1 MARVVARRA
10 ACADATPWAVPVREF
25 AVSGYIATV
34 LTSEAEIR
42 GEWEAMRNCALEHI
56 RACSAGKHIA
66 ISLRD
71 RETEERVV
79 TIILKREH
87 GRYVTLDVRRRF
99 NRPCGPE
106 LWLVAQR
113 AAAVYGGAAD
123 APRLRRAAHCRRTT
137 KLERPRSRE
146 FVTGS
151 QGALDFG
158 A

>member
-1 MARVVARRA
+1 VVARRA
-10 ACADATPWAVPVREF
+10 ACADATPWPVPVREF

-79 TIILKREH
+79 TIILEREH
-87 GRYVTLDVRRRF
+87 GRYAALDARRRF

-113 AAAVYGGAAD
+113 AAAIYGGAAD
-123 APRLRRAAHCRRTT
+123 APRLRRAAHCRRAST
-137 KLERPRSRE
+137 LDRSHS
-146 FVTGS
+146 TGMLMGS
-151 QGALDFG
+151 QAAFDFG
-158 A
+158 SA